1 MRRFCTISF
10 IFEAF
15 SGAFFSFFLNFFF
28 EFFYVPCAIFY
39 AFLMSVECEKY
50 SSEIRKT
57 RRKINQIFIA
67 MN

>member
-15 SGAFFSFFLNFFF
+15 FEAFFSFFLSFF